1 MDSSVQIIFVMTAAF
16 CSLCDG
22 IIYYHI
28 TEERDPKVLG
38 NVGADANITDTA
50 STTFRFVETG
60 SQHLEKF
67 NIESQSGILSTK
79 AKLDREELCRFN
91 KTCELKLRV
100 AAVTTGITSVQWL
113 EVRVVVDDINDNAPT
128 FKQPT
133 MTLDISEGS
142 KSGNTFPIVG
152 ATDEDMVG
160 NNSLRG
166 YQLSSPS
173 QTFRLVV
180 GDEKPDGTLEVSLQ
194 LIEDIDREIKDSYK
208 IYVIAKDGDS
218 PPRTGMLTVDVR
230 VTDINDNKP
239 QFTKTRYEVTVEE
252 DMAVSS
258 NILQIKATDKDI
270 GQNGEVRYRFSDRVG
285 TDVTEY
291 FSIDERSGN
300 ISLIRKLEYVQGGS
314 YTFIVVAFDQGSPP
328 NDNQSVVVVTVED
341 KNNNSPDI
349 NINYLTP
356 KDGEVM
362 ENSAVDTPIAHIQA
376 LDGDVGKNGEVT
388 CSIDNPLFRMNPM
401 AGNEFIIVVNGL
413 LDREDQIEHVITIFC
428 HDGGVPS
435 LNNSITFGMQ
445 VTDENDNPPEFMNRV
460 YNTKVSENTPAP
472 ALITKVSAMDSDQ
485 EMNAKVTYSLP
496 EDAHSLFSIGAQSGI
511 IESRVPFDRETVDR
525 LEFRVFAADNG
536 LTKRYTATATIILTI
551 TDQNDITPKF
561 TQEVYEFDVYEHSL
575 GFFGNVT
582 ATDDDLGENGQIS
595 YIIPPEYITMPFSIS
610 KRTGKLGTYREMD
623 RERQDQYHF
632 RVIARDNGSN
642 SRENT
647 AQVIVRVKDLNDNA
661 PVMTFPNETN
671 SSILLSY
678 RAEPESLVTT
688 IVAEDADIGE
698 NAEISFIIISG
709 DDDGLFKLD
718 RNSGEIL
725 LKREIKL
732 FEIKMYT
739 LDISLED
746 NGMPKQSTRH
756 YINIQ
761 VHFVNSTVISE
772 EVVVTSGNILIA
784 IAIACITFVLSTA
797 IIISICIIRRI
808 DMKKRNYNSKSAEE
822 MKIIQT
828 MGRGSNRSSS
838 SKGSRDEFLPP
849 HHMLNRPNRKE
860 VSFSLDDE
868 QDSGFT
874 FTVPPSLAS
883 SVPHSLTSSG
893 MVTFK
898 AGGSMMD
905 DPSNKQLAP
914 QQTSSHSRDGSNL
927 SDNKQKQVHR
937 MASLRVQQQLLM
949 SQDGG
954 GQSVW
959 RKHPQLTEKKQLS
972 VPRSHQEGHHDDN
985 RSDLSGESTTS
996 DSGRGGSDE
1005 DLRHAGISHPP
1016 ELDHSGDSRHFST
1029 TDSSGVSSLSYNS
1042 SAVNAGRPMFSTFGH
1057 SNNDTFPRNSN
1068 RNPVPQGGR
1077 SHSRPPRQ
1085 GQRVQR
1091 LQSDNYPPHHKQFVD
1106 IPRAPSADLRSSR
1119 CSVNSDKNQRTNRL
1133 QSATPTFDD
1142 TLSESCA
1149 TTNRDDDDVTTT
1161 SGSYTVNADDLCNEI
1176 DELFLKTD
1184 TVV

>member
-1 MDSSVQIIFVMTAAF
+1 MDSLVHIILVLTAVF

-22 IIYYHI
+22 VIYYRI
-28 TEERDPKVLG
+28 KEERDPMVLLG

-60 SQHLEKF
+60 SQHFEKF
-67 NIESQSGILSTK
+67 DINSQTGSLSTI

-91 KTCELKLRV
+91 KTCELKLRI
-100 AAVTTGITSVQWL
+100 AAVTTGNTKVEWL
-113 EVRVVVDDINDNAPT
+113 EVRVIVDDINDNAPT
-128 FKQPT
+128 FKQPL

-142 KSGNTFPIVG
+142 QSGNTFPIVG

-166 YQLSSPS
+166 YQLSTPS
-173 QTFRLVV
+173 NTFRLVV
-180 GDEKPDGTLEVSLQ
+180 GDEKPDGNLDVSLQ
-194 LIEDIDREIKDSYK
+194 LIEVLDREIKDYYQ
-208 IYVIAKDGDS
+208 IYVIAKDGDT
-218 PPRTGMLTVDVR
+218 PPRTGMLTVDIR

-239 QFTKTRYEVTVEE
+239 QFTKTRYEVKVDEDITVG
-252 DMAVSS
+252 S

-285 TDVTEY
+285 TDITAY

-300 ISLIRKLEYVQGGS
+300 ISLVKKLEYVQGGS

-328 NDNQSVVVVTVED
+328 NDNQSVVTVTVED

-349 NINYLTP
+349 SINYLTP

-362 ENSAVDTPIAHIQA
+362 ENSAVNTPIAHIQA

-388 CSIDNPLFRMNPM
+388 CSIDNSLFRMNPM
-401 AGNEFIIVVNGL
+401 GGNEFIIVVNGL

-435 LNNSITFGMQ
+435 LNSSITFGMQ

-460 YNTKVSENTPAP
+460 YNTKLTENTPAP
-472 ALITKVSAMDSDQ
+472 VLITKVSAMDSDQ
-485 EMNAKVTYSLP
+485 EMNARVTYSLP
-496 EDAHSLFSIGAQSGI
+496 EDTHSLFSIGPQSGI
-511 IESRVPFDRETVDR
+511 IESRVAFDRETVDR
-525 LEFRVFAADNG
+525 LEFLVFAEDNG
-536 LTKRYTATATIILTI
+536 LTKKFTATATIILTI

-561 TQEVYEFDVYEHSL
+561 TQEVYEFDVYEKFL

-582 ATDDDLGENGQIS
+582 ATDDDLGDNGEIS
-595 YIIPPEYITMPFSIS
+595 YIIPPEYITTPFSIS
-610 KRTGKLGTYREMD
+610 KRTGRLGTYREMD
-623 RERQDQYHF
+623 REKEDEYHF
-632 RVIARDNGSN
+632 QIIARDNGSN
-642 SRENT
+642 SREST

-661 PVMTFPNETN
+661 PVMIFPNETN

-698 NAEISFIIISG
+698 NAEINFIIISG
-709 DDDGLFKLD
+709 DDNGLFKLD
-718 RNSGEIL
+718 RYSGEIL
-725 LKREIKL
+725 LRREIKL
-732 FEIKMYT
+732 YEIKMYT

-746 NGMPKQSTRH
+746 NGMPRQSTRY

-761 VHFVNSTVISE
+761 VQFVNSTVISE

-828 MGRGSNRSSS
+828 IGRGSNRSSS

-849 HHMLNRPNRKE
+849 HHIMSKSNRKE

-874 FTVPPSLAS
+874 FAPSLAS
-883 SVPHSLTSSG
+883 SVPPSLTSSG

-914 QQTSSHSRDGSNL
+914 HQNTNHSREGSTA
-927 SDNKQKQVHR
+927 SDSKQKQVHR

-959 RKHPQLTEKKQLS
+959 RKHPQNSEMKQLS
-972 VPRSHQEGHHDDN
+972 VPHSHKDSHHDDN

-996 DSGRGGSDE
+996 DSGRGGSEE
-1005 DLRHAGISHPP
+1005 DLRNAGLSHPP

-1057 SNNDTFPRNSN
+1057 SNNDTFPRNSH
-1068 RNPVPQGGR
+1068 RNPVAQGGR
-1077 SHSRPPRQ
+1077 SNSRPPRQ
-1085 GQRVQR
+1085 GHRVQR
-1091 LQSDNYPPHHKQFVD
+1091 LQSDNYSPHHKQFVD

-1119 CSVNSDKNQRTNRL
+1119 CSVNSDRNQRTNRL
-1133 QSATPTFDD
+1133 HSVTPTFDD

-1161 SGSYTVNADDLCNEI
+1161 SGSYTVNADELCNEI
-1176 DELFLKTD
+1176 DELFLKSD

>member
-1 MDSSVQIIFVMTAAF
+1 MDSLVRIILVMTAAF

-28 TEERDPKVLG
+28 KEERDPMVILG

-67 NIESQSGILSTK
+67 NIESQTGILSTK

-91 KTCELKLRV
+91 KTCELKLRI
-100 AAVTTGITSVQWL
+100 AAVTTGNTNVAWL
-113 EVRVVVDDINDNAPT
+113 EVRIIVDDINDNSPT
-128 FKQPT
+128 FKEQS

-142 KSGNTFPIVG
+142 QSGNTFPIVG

-173 QTFRLVV
+173 NTFRLVV
-180 GDEKPDGTLEVSLQ
+180 GDEKPDGSLDVSLQ
-194 LIEDIDREIKDSYK
+194 LIEVLDREIKDSYQ
-208 IYVIAKDGDS
+208 IFVIAKDGDS
-218 PPRTGMLTVDVR
+218 PPRTGMLTVDIQ

-239 QFTKTRYEVTVEE
+239 QFTKTRYEVKVEE
-252 DMAVSS
+252 DITVGS
-258 NILQIKATDKDI
+258 NILQIKASDKDI
-270 GQNGEVRYRFSDRVG
+270 GKNGEVRYRFSDRVG
-285 TDVTEY
+285 TDITSY

-300 ISLIRKLEYVQGGS
+300 ISLVKKLEYVQGGS
-314 YTFIVVAFDQGSPP
+314 YTFIVVAFDQGSPS
-328 NDNQSVVVVTVED
+328 NDNQSIVMVTVED

-356 KDGEVM
+356 KDGEVL

-376 LDGDVGKNGEVT
+376 LDGDIGKNGEVT

-401 AGNEFIIVVNGL
+401 GGNEFIIVVNGL

-428 HDGGVPS
+428 HDGGIPS
-435 LNNSITFGMQ
+435 LNSSITFGMQ
-445 VTDENDNPPEFMNRV
+445 VTDENDNKPEFMNRV
-460 YNTKVSENTPAP
+460 YNTRVTENTPAP

-485 EMNAKVTYSLP
+485 GINAKVTYSLP

-525 LEFRVFAADNG
+525 LEFLVFAVDNG
-536 LTKRYTATATIILTI
+536 LTEKHTASATIILTI

-561 TQEVYEFDVYEHSL
+561 TQDVYEFDVYEKFL

-582 ATDDDLGENGQIS
+582 ATDEDLNENGQIS

-610 KRTGKLGTYREMD
+610 KTTGKLGTYREMD
-623 RERQDQYHF
+623 RERKDQYQF

-642 SRENT
+642 SRESS
-647 AQVIVRVKDLNDNA
+647 AQVIVRVRDLNDNA

-678 RAEPESLVTT
+678 RAEPDSLVTT

-698 NAEISFIIISG
+698 NAEVNFIIISG
-709 DDDGLFKLD
+709 DDNGLFKIDQYSRDSINKKIKLY
-718 RNSGEIL
+718 
-725 LKREIKL
+725 EIK
-732 FEIKMYT
+732 IYT

-746 NGMPKQSTRH
+746 NGMPRQSSRH

-761 VHFVNSTVISE
+761 VQFVNSTVISE

-849 HHMLNRPNRKE
+849 HHMMNKPNRKE

-883 SVPHSLTSSG
+883 SVPTSITSSG

-898 AGGSMMD
+898 AGGSTMD
-905 DPSNKQLAP
+905 DPSSRQLTP
-914 QQTSSHSRDGSNL
+914 QQNSSHSREGSNL
-927 SDNKQKQVHR
+927 SDSKQKQVHR

-959 RKHPQLTEKKQLS
+959 RKHPQSTEMKQLP
-972 VPRSHQEGHHDDN
+972 VPCPHKDSHHDDN

-996 DSGRGGSDE
+996 DSGRGGSEE
-1005 DLRHAGISHPP
+1005 DLRNAGLSHPP
-1016 ELDHSGDSRHFST
+1016 DLDHSGDSRHFSA

-1057 SNNDTFPRNSN
+1057 SNNDTFPRNSH
-1068 RNPVPQGGR
+1068 RNPVSQGGR
-1077 SHSRPPRQ
+1077 SNSRPPRQ

-1091 LQSDNYPPHHKQFVD
+1091 LQSDNYSPHHKQFVD
-1106 IPRAPSADLRSSR
+1106 IPRPPSADLRSSR
-1119 CSVNSDKNQRTNRL
+1119 CSVNSDKNQRTYRL
-1133 QSATPTFDD
+1133 QSVTPTFDD

-1161 SGSYTVNADDLCNEI
+1161 SGSYTVNADELCNEI
-1176 DELFLKTD
+1176 DELFLKSD